1 METSQTTGAPPA
13 GDVPESRNP
22 GNQKAIPA
30 AMAIRPAVPKQI
42 DAFFYLACHFRTFF
56 LSLVLALSLFPLPCD
71 AATPIKVGCSLG
83 LTGRFAVMSDALH
96 KGFRLWQEDVNQR
109 GGILGRSVQLL
120 IEDDHSDPERARSIY
135 RRFLEEDGVD
145 FLFAP
150 YSSLI
155 TEAVLPIA
163 EKHRV
168 PILIAGAAADRLWE
182 KGMRHAVGIYTPASK
197 FTVGF
202 LELLVWE
209 GLDRIAVVYADDVFS
224 VDLAAH
230 TRKWAERFGLEI
242 VVWETFAK
250 GTTDLTPYAS
260 RAMETDAQ
268 VLMVCGHMD
277 EAVNMCQA
285 LKRISWRPAAYYAS
299 VGPALHA
306 FYDRCPEEGEGT
318 FGTSLWEPRANFPG
332 AQAFE
337 RTFIEKFGRS
347 PGYHAGLAFA
357 GGQVLEEAIREAGGC
372 DGERV
377 RSALFQLDTMTIIGR
392 FGVDATGKQ
401 VRQQTFII
409 QWQHGRKELVW
420 PKRLRTSEP
429 WYR

>member
-1 METSQTTGAPPA
+1 
-13 GDVPESRNP
+13 
-22 GNQKAIPA
+22 
-30 AMAIRPAVPKQI
+30 
-42 DAFFYLACHFRTFF
+42 
-56 LSLVLALSLFPLPCD
+56 
-71 AATPIKVGCSLG
+71 
-83 LTGRFAVMSDALH
+83 MSDALH
-96 KGFRLWQEDVNQR
+96 KGFKLWQEDVNQR
-109 GGILGRSVQLL
+109 GGILGRPVRLL

-135 RRFLEEDGVD
+135 RRMIQEDGID

-163 EKHRV
+163 EEHGV

-182 KGMRHAVGIYTPASK
+182 KGLRYAVGIYTPASK

-209 GLDRIAVVYADDVFS
+209 GLNRIAVVHADDVFS
-224 VDLAAH
+224 VDVAVH
-230 TRKWAERFGLEI
+230 TRKWAQRFGLDLVLYEK
-242 VVWETFAK
+242 FAK
-250 GTTDLTPYAS
+250 GTTDLEPFAT
-260 RAMETDAQ
+260 RAMKKESQ

-277 EAVNMCQA
+277 EAVNMCQSLA
-285 LKRISWRPAAYYAS
+285 RIPWHPTAYYAS

-306 FYDRCPEEGEGT
+306 FYDRCQSDAEGT

-337 RTFIEKFGRS
+337 RTFIETYGES

-357 GGQVLEEAIREAGGC
+357 GGQVLEEAILEAGGC
-372 DGERV
+372 DRDKV

-409 QWQHGRKELVW
+409 QWQKGRKELIW

-429 WYR
+429 RFYPPHRSAESGTGNDP

>member
-1 METSQTTGAPPA
+1 MERSFIAMHLVCQKEHPA
-13 GDVPESRNP
+13 FMRAVWRVR
-22 GNQKAIPA
+22 IP
-30 AMAIRPAVPKQI
+30 
-42 DAFFYLACHFRTFF
+42 L
-56 LSLVLALSLFPLPCD
+56 LSLFFALFFFSPPC
-71 AATPIKVGCSLG
+71 AAAPPIKVGCSLG

-96 KGFRLWQEDVNQR
+96 KGFKLWQEDVNQR
-109 GGILGRSVQLL
+109 GGILGRPVLL
-120 IEDDHSDPERARSIY
+120 LFEDDHSDPKEAKSIY
-135 RRFLEEDGVD
+135 RRFIQEDGVD

-163 EKHRV
+163 EKHEI

-182 KGMRHAVGIYTPASK
+182 KGMRYAVGIYTPASK

-224 VDLAAH
+224 IDLAVY
-230 TRKWAERFGLEI
+230 TRKWAQRFGLNI
-242 VVWETFAK
+242 VLDKEFSK
-250 GTTDLTPYAS
+250 GTGDLKPYAVQ
-260 RAMETDAQ
+260 AMEKNAQ
-268 VLMVCGHMD
+268 VLMVCGHMN
-277 EAVNMCQA
+277 EAVNMCRA
-285 LKRISWRPAAYYAS
+285 LARIPWRPAAYYAS
-299 VGPALHA
+299 VGPALQT
-306 FYDRCPEEGEGT
+306 FYDRCQSEAEGT
-318 FGTSLWEPRANFPG
+318 FGTSLWEPKANFPK

-337 RTFIEKFGRS
+337 RTFIKTYGGK

-372 DGERV
+372 DRERV

-392 FGVDATGKQ
+392 FGVDASGKQ

-409 QWQHGRKELVW
+409 QWQNGLKELVW
-420 PKRLRTSEP
+420 PKSFQTSKP
-429 WYR
+429 RFGYPQQQAAGSLK